1 MAISDSDKIDFL
13 WKKVIYGVTKTASGS
28 LKFGSNE
35 SISSPLVIN
44 PSSIWSDA
52 GLIPPTPPLV
62 GDANVELYL
71 SADRIKATSD
81 ASSQPNRTWLATT
94 IYNDPASIANNWIP
108 VTYGPGYIV
117 AVYIGDP
124 SSGPATR
131 IFPDTLN
138 EEYVFDYSAGVLTFT
153 GNIPQNKSATIG
165 SGTISVATHG
175 IYLRGYRYV
184 GATGGG
190 GGGGTGDFVSK
201 TGDTMTGALVFDFPS
216 EISQTLLLNANSTS
230 VSGFGS
236 DVANSTTR
244 FFRPTGEFLS
254 FGQVSTIDGVTYTED
269 VRITDG
275 GMKIG
280 GSGDGLVSTD
290 LGNRIV
296 IGHTDPMNPSSAVT
310 EDMVVESNGVVYIL
324 GYEAYH
330 HGNLDLSNAGVLTD
344 TGVIAGSYSLA
355 DITVD
360 RYGRITHASNG
371 SASGGGVTSVG
382 ITGSSAITVG
392 GSPIT
397 TSGVFTVDL
406 SNTGVSAGTY
416 TKLTVDTKGR
426 VTAGSALLF
435 GDVTAAL
442 GYTPG
447 TGSVTSVSLTGS
459 EFVISGSP
467 ITSSGTISLALAT
480 TGVSAGTYSKLTVD
494 TKGRVTAGGPLLSGD
509 ITNALGYTPLQYNET
524 ITLSGDIVTAS
535 GTSAIG
541 VNLAATGVVAGT
553 YTLSTIVVDAKGR
566 ITFANSGVASGTG
579 TVTSVSA
586 TGSLDIAVS
595 GSPITTAGTLVFSL
609 INTAV
614 TPGTYS
620 KVTVD
625 SKGRVTLGQN
635 LSSSDVTTALG
646 YTPGQGSV
654 TSVSATGSSDISV
667 SGSPITS
674 TGTLGISLSNTSVSP
689 GTYTVSTIVVDAKGR
704 ITNAVSGV
712 ASGTGTVTSVNANS
726 TTLSITGGPVTASGT
741 ISINLNTL
749 GSVGTYAKVVTDAYG
764 RVASGS
770 ALSSGDVTTALGFT
784 PLQNNETA
792 TLTGDIT
799 GSGATSISTTLSNTG
814 VSAGTYTVSTIVVDS
829 KGRITNAVSGT
840 ASGTGTVTSVSATG
854 SADISVSGSPITTT
868 GTLAF
873 SLSDTGVSAGTYT
886 KVTVDTK
893 GRITLG
899 QNLSSSDVTT
909 ALGFTPIQTI
919 TNSAVVTAL
928 GYQPLQHN
936 ENITFSAGDV
946 TGSGS
951 NAVTLSLTATGVSA
965 GTYTKVTVDT
975 KGRITA
981 GASLSSGDVTTALG
995 YTPLQTVTN
1004 SAVVTALGYQ
1014 PLQYNESITLSGD
1027 IVTASGTS
1035 AISVVL
1041 SDTGVSAGSYS
1052 LANITIDSKG
1062 RIVSASNGTAS
1073 GSGTV
1078 TSVAVS
1084 GDAAID
1090 VSGSPITASGTIA
1103 LSLNTTGVQAGE
1115 YTLASITVDSQG
1127 RITSASNGS
1136 VSGASGGTVTSVAV
1150 SGDSAISVSGSP
1162 ITNAGTIALS
1172 LSNTGVSAGTYTK
1185 VTVDAQGRVT
1195 AASSLSSGDVTTAL
1209 GFTPIQDVTNAAV
1222 VTALG
1227 YQPLQH
1233 NENITFSA
1241 GDVTGSGSNAV
1252 TLSLTTTGVSAGAY
1266 TKVTVDTKGRVTAG
1280 ESLSSGDV
1288 TTALGFTPGQ
1298 GTVTSVDANST
1309 TLSVSGG
1316 PVTSSGTIA
1325 INLNTV
1331 GTAGTYSKVVTD
1343 EYGRVSSGSALSS
1356 ADVTTALGYT
1366 PIQTITNSAV
1376 VTALGYQPLQN
1387 NENIT
1392 FSAGDV
1398 TGSGTNSVT
1407 LTLTDTGVAAGTY
1420 AKVTVD
1426 AKGRVTA
1433 GGSLSSGD
1441 VTTALGFT
1449 PGQGTVTSINANSTT
1464 LSVSGGP
1471 VTSSGTLSIDLNAVG
1486 TAGTYTKVVTDEY
1499 GRVSSGSALSSGDV
1513 TTALGFT
1520 PLETITN
1527 AAVVSALG
1535 YQPLQHNENITFSAG
1550 DVTGSGANAVT
1561 LTLTDTGV
1569 VAGTYAKV
1577 TVDAKGRVTA
1587 GGSLSSGDVTTA
1599 LGFTPLETITNA
1611 AVVSALGYQ
1620 PLQYNETATLTGDI
1634 TGSGTTSIA
1643 TTLTNT
1649 GVTAGT
1655 YTNST
1660 IVVDAKGRIS
1670 LASSGSTSGASIA
1683 INKANASIQS
1693 SATTLNFTGNGVTVT
1708 NQGAGVATVN
1718 VADRVEFAYFQYGPG
1733 GSGNFTTGD
1742 NLISNS
1748 ANMAVT
1754 ITDGT
1759 NCFVKFTFT
1768 GYTNPP
1774 IGIAVYGQSYAT
1786 NQFTYNAVNGSY
1798 AGGATRVVTGGGTA
1812 SAPTFMTTFTD
1823 ITLSMKMADTGASAS
1838 VGQRSHAYIVFK
1850 F

>member
-13 WKKVIYGVTKTASGS
+13 WKKVLYGVTKTASGS

-35 SISSPLVIN
+35 SISSPLIIN

-52 GLIPPTPPLV
+52 GSIPPTPPLV
-62 GDANVELYL
+62 SDATVELYL
-71 SADRIKATSD
+71 ASNRIKATSD
-81 ASSQPNRTWLATT
+81 ASSQPNRTWLATE

-153 GNIPQNKSATIG
+153 GTIPQNKAATIG
-165 SGTISVATHG
+165 SGTVSVDTHG

-216 EISQTLLLNANSTS
+216 TNSQTLLLTSNSTS
-230 VSGFGS
+230 VSGFGT
-236 DVANSTTR
+236 DIANSTTR

-254 FGQVSTIDGVTYTED
+254 FGQVSTTDGATYIED

-296 IGHTDPMNPSSAVT
+296 LGHTDPLNPSSAVT

-344 TGVIAGSYSLA
+344 TGVIAGSYSLTN
-355 DITVD
+355 ITVD
-360 RYGRITHASNG
+360 RYGRITNASNG
-371 SASGGGVTSVG
+371 SATGGGVTSVG

-397 TSGVFTVDL
+397 TSGNFTVDL

-416 TKLTVDTKGR
+416 AKVTVDTKGR
-426 VTAGSALLF
+426 VTAGGPLLF
-435 GDVTAAL
+435 GDISAAL

-480 TGVSAGTYSKLTVD
+480 TGVSAGTYTKLTVD
-494 TKGRVTAGGPLLSGD
+494 TKGRVTAGSSLSSGD
-509 ITNALGYTPLQYNET
+509 IVNALTYTPLQYNET

-541 VNLAATGVVAGT
+541 VNLLPTGVTAGT

-566 ITFANSGVASGTG
+566 IISANNGVVTGGTG
-579 TVTSVSA
+579 TVTSIST
-586 TGSLDIAVS
+586 TGSPDIAVS
-595 GSPITTAGTLVFSL
+595 GSPITTSGTLTFSL

-614 TPGTYS
+614 TPGVYS

-625 SKGRVTLGQN
+625 AKGRVTLGQN
-635 LSSSDVTTALG
+635 ISSSDITTALG
-646 YTPGQGSV
+646 FTPGQGTV

-674 TGTLGISLSNTSVSP
+674 TGTLGFSLSDTTVSP

-704 ITNAVSGV
+704 ITNAVSGIT
-712 ASGTGTVTSVNANS
+712 SGGTGTVTSVSATGSSDISVTGSPITS
-726 TTLSITGGPVTASGT
+726 TGTLAFSLSNTGVTAGMYT
-741 ISINLNTL
+741 KVTVDAKGRITL
-749 GSVGTYAKVVTDAYG
+749 GES
-764 RVASGS
+764 
-770 ALSSGDVTTALGFT
+770 LSSSDVTTALGFT
-784 PLQNNETA
+784 PLQNVTNAAIVAALGYQPLQNNESITFNA
-792 TLTGDIT
+792 GDVT
-799 GSGATSISTTLSNTG
+799 GSGT
-814 VSAGTYTVSTIVVDS
+814 
-829 KGRITNAVSGT
+829 
-840 ASGTGTVTSVSATG
+840 TSV
-854 SADISVSGSPITTT
+854 
-868 GTLAF
+868 TLT
-873 SLSDTGVSAGTYT
+873 LTPTGVSAGTYT
-886 KVTVDTK
+886 KVTVDAK
-893 GRITLG
+893 GRVTTG
-899 QNLSSSDVTT
+899 AQLSNADITT
-909 ALGFTPIQTI
+909 ALGFTPI
-919 TNSAVVTAL
+919 
-928 GYQPLQHN
+928 
-936 ENITFSAGDV
+936 
-946 TGSGS
+946 
-951 NAVTLSLTATGVSA
+951 
-965 GTYTKVTVDT
+965 
-975 KGRITA
+975 
-981 GASLSSGDVTTALG
+981 
-995 YTPLQTVTN
+995 QTVTN

-1014 PLQYNESITLSGD
+1014 PLQFNQNITLSGD
-1027 IVTASGTS
+1027 IITASGS
-1035 AISVVL
+1035 NAVSVVL
-1041 SDTGVSAGSYS
+1041 SDTGVFAGNYS

-1062 RIVSASNGTAS
+1062 RIISASNGTAS

-1084 GDAAID
+1084 GDTAID
-1090 VSGSPITASGTIA
+1090 VSGSPITSSGTIS

-1136 VSGASGGTVTSVAV
+1136 VAVASGGTVTSVAV

-1162 ITNAGTIALS
+1162 ITGAGTIALS
-1172 LSNTGVSAGTYTK
+1172 LSTTGVTAGTYTK
-1185 VTVDAQGRVT
+1185 VTVDAQGRIT
-1195 AASSLSSGDVTTAL
+1195 TGDSLSSGDVTTAL
-1209 GFTPIQDVTNAAV
+1209 GFTPIQTVTNSAV
-1222 VTALG
+1222 VAALG
-1227 YQPLQH
+1227 YQPLQY

-1288 TTALGFTPGQ
+1288 TTALG
-1298 GTVTSVDANST
+1298 
-1309 TLSVSGG
+1309 
-1316 PVTSSGTIA
+1316 
-1325 INLNTV
+1325 
-1331 GTAGTYSKVVTD
+1331 Y
-1343 EYGRVSSGSALSS
+1343 
-1356 ADVTTALGYT
+1356 
-1366 PIQTITNSAV
+1366 
-1376 VTALGYQPLQN
+1376 
-1387 NENIT
+1387 
-1392 FSAGDV
+1392 
-1398 TGSGTNSVT
+1398 
-1407 LTLTDTGVAAGTY
+1407 
-1420 AKVTVD
+1420 
-1426 AKGRVTA
+1426 
-1433 GGSLSSGD
+1433 
-1441 VTTALGFT
+1441 T
-1449 PGQGTVTSINANSTT
+1449 PGQGTVTSINADSTT

-1471 VTSSGTLSIDLNAVG
+1471 VTSSGTLSINLNTVG
-1486 TAGTYTKVVTDEY
+1486 TAGTYTKVVTDAY
-1499 GRVSSGSALSSGDV
+1499 GRVSSGSALLSGDV
-1513 TTALGFT
+1513 TTALG
-1520 PLETITN
+1520 
-1527 AAVVSALG
+1527 
-1535 YQPLQHNENITFSAG
+1535 YQPLQYNENITFTAG
-1550 DVTGSGANAVT
+1550 DVTGSGSNAVT
-1561 LTLTDTGV
+1561 LSLTATGV
-1569 VAGTYAKV
+1569 SAGTYTKV
-1577 TVDAKGRVTA
+1577 TVDAKGRVSA
-1587 GGSLSSGDVTTA
+1587 GSNLSSADINTA
-1599 LGFTPLETITNA
+1599 LGYTPLQTVTNA
-1611 AVVSALGYQ
+1611 AVVTALGYQ
-1620 PLQYNETATLTGDI
+1620 PLQYNENITFTAGDVTGSGSNAVTLSLTATGVSAGTYTKVTVDAKGRVSAGSNLSSADINTALGYTPLQNNETATLTGDI
-1634 TGSGTTSIA
+1634 TGSGTTSIV
-1643 TTLTNT
+1643 TTLSNT
-1649 GVTAGT
+1649 GVSAGT

-1683 INKANASIQS
+1683 INKANTSIQS
-1693 SATTLNFTGNGVTVT
+1693 SATTLNFTGNGVNVT
-1708 NQGAGVATVN
+1708 DQGSGVATVN
-1718 VADRVEFAYFQYGPG
+1718 VADRVEYAYFQYGPG
-1733 GSGNFTTGD
+1733 GSGNFSTGD

-1748 ANMAVT
+1748 ANMTVT
-1754 ITDGT
+1754 ITDAT

-1798 AGGATRVVTGGGTA
+1798 ASGATRVVSGGGTA
-1812 SAPTFMTTFTD
+1812 SSPTFMTTFTD
-1823 ITLSMKMADTGASAS
+1823 ITLSMKMADTGASAG
-1838 VGQRSHAYIVFK
+1838 VGQRARAYIVFK